1 MTKGHRRELEI
12 TFLLVGCWIFFMLML
27 YIDMYIHILTQL
39 LSSVNSYVLGA
50 DATPDV
56 SAITPSDA
64 AHVKLLPIFLASSR
78 TGILWRFNKGEEK
91 REERKEE
98 CDVGRDRSNIEMWSF
113 FSTIDTWHHQ
123 LCGVGRDDYGLV
135 NDWLIHGCSLLLFV
149 IVSYLLN

>member
-78 TGILWRFNKGEEK
+78 TGILWRFNIRRGKEGREKGRVWCGQGSIEHWDVIFFLDDWHLTPPAVWCGQRRLRPSEWLTHSWLFLTVV
-91 REERKEE
+91 
-98 CDVGRDRSNIEMWSF
+98 CDS
-113 FSTIDTWHHQ
+113 
-123 LCGVGRDDYGLV
+123 
-135 NDWLIHGCSLLLFV
+135 
-149 IVSYLLN
+149 